1 MIRFDDILDKVSAA
15 YGEKDTNL
23 LKKAYI
29 FAARAHKGQTRRS
42 GEPYLSHPLEVAN
55 MLADMKLDNVTLVA
69 ALLHDVLED
78 TEVTAAE
85 IRENFGADVADLV
98 DGVTKI
104 SRVQEASPEARQAET
119 IRKIILAMIG
129 DLRVI
134 FIKLADRIHNLQTLK
149 FLPEDKQ
156 KHIAKE
162 TLDIY
167 APIANR
173 LGMGRI
179 KAELEDLAFR
189 YVDPDEYFR
198 IAAIVTPE
206 RQKAEAGLGGLKAKL
221 EVLMRENGI
230 PAEVEG
236 RIKRLYSIHDKM
248 KKRGIDFDQVY
259 DFKALRIITDTVK
272 NCYAA
277 LGIIHQK
284 WPPLPNRFRDFIA
297 MPKANLY
304 RALHTTIITEDKQTF
319 EIQIR
324 THDMHTLAENG
335 IAAHWKYKDQDD
347 ARAVKQD
354 KRLEWLREMV
364 DLYTEQKS
372 PRQFLKNLKT
382 DLIPE
387 EVYAFT
393 PKGKVVTL
401 PLGGSALDFAFKVHS
416 EIGLHAAG
424 AVVNGAEAPLKTILK
439 TGDIVEIRT
448 SPEKAPRAVWL
459 NTVFTSGARH
469 QIKRWLNLQEKTRST
484 TLGRKIWERRSR
496 RLPLPPELTKEE
508 ALLRRLAETLSFKI
522 RNLDDFYALIGRGR
536 VVVDGKLM
544 ARISRGAEPAESRT
558 DFISKLA
565 ERFRGGAPAG
575 IEVRGA
581 AGELV
586 RLARCCAPIKGEP
599 IIGYIT
605 SGKGVTI
612 HAGRCPLVV
621 KEILSS
627 ERMVDVSWG
636 EAQAGLFRARL
647 LVRSVDAPGVLG
659 KVATGIADLGANITK
674 LDALTA
680 NGRPAE
686 IKLSLMVRD
695 MKQLETISKKILG
708 IKGIVSVDR
717 L

>member
-1 MIRFDDILDKVSAA
+1 MIRFDDILDKVAA
-15 YGEKDTNL
+15 SYGEKDINL
-23 LKKAYI
+23 LKKAYV

-42 GEPYLSHPLEVAN
+42 GEPYLSHPLEVAS
-55 MLADMKLDNVTLVA
+55 MLADLKLDNTTLVA

-78 TEVTAAE
+78 TEVTPAE
-85 IRENFGADVADLV
+85 IRENFGAEVADLV

-134 FIKLADRIHNLQTLK
+134 FIKLADRIHNLKTLK

-156 KHIAKE
+156 KQVAKE

-198 IAAIVTPE
+198 IAGIVTPE
-206 RQKAEAGLGGLKAKL
+206 RQKAEGDLGRLKATL
-221 EVLMRENGI
+221 EGLMRENGI
-230 PAEVEG
+230 PAEVQG

-259 DFKALRIITDTVK
+259 DFKALRIITDSVK

-284 WPPLPNRFRDFIA
+284 WPPLPHRFRDFIA

-304 RALHTTIITEDKQTF
+304 RALHTTIITEDKQTY

-324 THDMHTLAENG
+324 TQDMHNLAENG
-335 IAAHWKYKDQDD
+335 IAAHWKYKDQDA
-347 ARAVKQD
+347 ARLVKQD

-364 DLYTEQKS
+364 DLYIEQKS
-372 PRQFLKNLKT
+372 PREFLKNLKT

-393 PKGKVVTL
+393 PKGKVITL

-424 AVVNGAEAPLKTILK
+424 AVINGAEAPLKTILK

-448 SPEKAPRAVWL
+448 SPEKTPRAVWL

-484 TLGRKIWERRSR
+484 ALGRKIWERQAR
-496 RLPLPPELTKEE
+496 RYTLPRELMKDE
-508 ALLRRLAETLSFKI
+508 ALLPRLAETLNFKI

-536 VVVDGKLM
+536 IVVDKKLL
-544 ARISRGAEPAESRT
+544 ARLGRGTEPAERRP
-558 DFISKLA
+558 DLLQKLA
-565 ERFRGGAPAG
+565 EKIRGGPPAG
-575 IEVRGA
+575 IEVRGP
-581 AGELV
+581 AGGLV

-612 HAGRCPLVV
+612 HATRCPLVV
-621 KEILSS
+621 KEMLSS
-627 ERMVDVSWG
+627 ERMVEVAWG
-636 EAQAGLFRARL
+636 EAPAGLFRAQL
-647 LVRSVDAPGVLG
+647 LVRSADLPGILG
-659 KVATGIADLGANITK
+659 QVATAVAELGANITK
-674 LDALTA
+674 AT
-680 NGRPAE
+680 GRTSADRLAE
-686 IKLSLMVRD
+686 IKLGLMIQD
-695 MKQLETISKKILG
+695 MKQLEAITKKISG
-708 IKGIVSVDR
+708 IKGIVSVER

>member
-1 MIRFDDILDKVSAA
+1 MIRFDDILEKVSSS
-15 YGEKDTNL
+15 YGDKEITL
-23 LKKAYI
+23 LKKAYV

-55 MLADMKLDNVTLVA
+55 MLADLKLDNTALVA

-85 IRENFGADVADLV
+85 IRENFGNEVADLV

-149 FLPEDKQ
+149 FLSEDKQ
-156 KHIAKE
+156 KRVAKE

-189 YVDPDEYFR
+189 YVDPAEYFR

-206 RQKAEAGLGGLKAKL
+206 RQKAEDDLARLKSKL
-221 EVLMRENGI
+221 EGLMRENGI
-230 PAEVEG
+230 PAEVQG
-236 RIKRLYSIHDKM
+236 RIKRLYSVHDKM

-324 THDMHTLAENG
+324 TQDMHNLAENG
-335 IAAHWKYKDQDD
+335 IAAHWKYKDQDA
-347 ARAVKQD
+347 ARLVKQD

-364 DLYTEQKS
+364 DLYVEQKS
-372 PRQFLKNLKT
+372 PREFLKNLKT

-424 AVVNGAEAPLKTILK
+424 AVINGAEVPLKTILK

-448 SPEKAPRAVWL
+448 SPEKTPRAVWL

-484 TLGRKIWERRSR
+484 ALGRKMWERQAR
-496 RLPLPPELTKEE
+496 RYALPRELLKEE
-508 ALLRRLAETLSFKI
+508 ALLRRLGETLSFKI
-522 RNLDDFYALIGRGR
+522 RSLDDFYALIGRGR
-536 VVVDGKLM
+536 VVVDKKLL
-544 ARISRGAEPAESRT
+544 ARLGPGGEPAERKPDILRT
-558 DFISKLA
+558 LA
-565 ERFRGGAPAG
+565 ETIRGGPPRE
-575 IEVRGA
+575 IEVRGP

-586 RLARCCAPIKGEP
+586 RLARCCSPIKGEP
-599 IIGYIT
+599 ITGYIT
-605 SGKGVTI
+605 RGKGVTI
-612 HAGRCPLVV
+612 HATRCPLVA
-621 KEILSS
+621 KEMLSS
-627 ERMVDVSWG
+627 ERMVEVSWG
-636 EAQAGLFRARL
+636 EAAAGLFRARL
-647 LVRSVDAPGVLG
+647 RIRSADAPGVLG
-659 KVATGIADLGANITK
+659 KVATAIAELGANITK
-674 LDALTA
+674 VDGLTSTD
-680 NGRPAE
+680 RLAE
-686 IKLSLMVRD
+686 IRLSLMIRD
-695 MKQLETISKKILG
+695 LKQLEAITRKLAG
-708 IKGIVSVDR
+708 IKGIVSVER

>member
-85 IRENFGADVADLV
+85 IRENFGAEVADLV

-104 SRVQEASPEARQAET
+104 SRVQEASAEARQAET

-206 RQKAEAGLGGLKAKL
+206 RQKAEAELGRLKAKL
-221 EVLMRENGI
+221 EELTRENGI

-248 KKRGIDFDQVY
+248 MKRGIDFDQVY

-284 WPPLPNRFRDFIA
+284 WPPLPHRFRDFIA

-372 PRQFLKNLKT
+372 PREFLKNLKT

-416 EIGLHAAG
+416 EIGLHAAS
-424 AVVNGAEAPLKTILK
+424 AVINGAEAPLKSILK

-448 SPEKAPRAVWL
+448 SPEKTPRAVWL

-544 ARISRGAEPAESRT
+544 AKISRGAEPAERRP
-558 DFISKLA
+558 DFIRKLT
-565 ERFRGGAPAG
+565 EKLRGGASAG

-581 AGELV
+581 PGELV

-636 EAQAGLFRARL
+636 ETQAGLFRARL

-659 KVATGIADLGANITK
+659 KVATGIAELGANITK

>member
-1 MIRFDDILDKVSAA
+1 MIRFDDILDKVAA
-15 YGEKDTNL
+15 SYGEKDINL
-23 LKKAYI
+23 LKKAYV

-42 GEPYLSHPLEVAN
+42 GEPYLSHPLEVAS
-55 MLADMKLDNVTLVA
+55 MLADLKLDNTTLVA

-78 TEVTAAE
+78 TEVTPAE
-85 IRENFGADVADLV
+85 IRENFGAEVADLV

-134 FIKLADRIHNLQTLK
+134 FIKLADRIHNLKNLK

-156 KHIAKE
+156 KQTAKE
-162 TLDIY
+162 PLDIY

-179 KAELEDLAFR
+179 KAELEVLAFL
-189 YVDPDEYFR
+189 YVDPDEFFR
-198 IAAIVTPE
+198 IAGIFTPE
-206 RQKAEAGLGGLKAKL
+206 RQKAEGDLGRLKATL
-221 EVLMRENGI
+221 EGLMRENGI
-230 PAEVEG
+230 PAEVQG

-259 DFKALRIITDTVK
+259 DFKALRIITDSVK

-284 WPPLPNRFRDFIA
+284 WPPLPHRFRDFIA

-304 RALHTTIITEDKQTF
+304 RALHTTIITEDKQTY

-324 THDMHTLAENG
+324 TQDMHNLAENG
-335 IAAHWKYKDQDD
+335 IAAHWKYKDQDA
-347 ARAVKQD
+347 ARLVKQD

-364 DLYTEQKS
+364 DLYIEQKS
-372 PRQFLKNLKT
+372 PREFLKNLKT

-393 PKGKVVTL
+393 PKGKVITL
-401 PLGGSALDFAFKVHS
+401 PLGGSGLDFAFKGHS

-424 AVVNGAEAPLKTILK
+424 AVINGAEAPLKTILK

-448 SPEKAPRAVWL
+448 SPEKTPRAVWL

-484 TLGRKIWERRSR
+484 ALGRKIWERQAR
-496 RLPLPPELTKEE
+496 RYTLPRELMKDE
-508 ALLRRLAETLSFKI
+508 ALLPRLAETLNFKI

-536 VVVDGKLM
+536 IVVDKKLL
-544 ARISRGAEPAESRT
+544 ARLVLGPEPAERRPALLQ
-558 DFISKLA
+558 KVA
-565 ERFRGGAPAG
+565 EKIRGGPPAG
-575 IEVRGA
+575 IEVRGP
-581 AGELV
+581 AGGLV

-612 HAGRCPLVV
+612 HATRCPLVV
-621 KEILSS
+621 KEMLSS
-627 ERMVDVSWG
+627 ERMVEVAWG
-636 EAQAGLFRARL
+636 EAPAGLFRAQL
-647 LVRSVDAPGVLG
+647 LVRSADLPGILG
-659 KVATGIADLGANITK
+659 QVATAVAELGANITK
-674 LDALTA
+674 AT
-680 NGRPAE
+680 GRTSADRLAE
-686 IKLSLMVRD
+686 IKLGLMIQD
-695 MKQLETISKKILG
+695 MKQLEAITKKISG
-708 IKGIVSVDR
+708 IKGIVSVER

>member
-1 MIRFDDILDKVSAA
+1 MIRFDDILEKVSAS

-23 LKKAYI
+23 LKKAYV

-55 MLADMKLDNVTLVA
+55 MLADLKLDNTTLIA
-69 ALLHDVLED
+69 GLLHDVLED

-85 IRENFGADVADLV
+85 VRENFGAEVADLV

-104 SRVQEASPEARQAET
+104 SRVQEASPEVRQAET

-134 FIKLADRIHNLQTLK
+134 FIKLADRIHNLKTLK

-156 KHIAKE
+156 KQIAKE

-206 RQKAEAGLGGLKAKL
+206 RQKAEADLAGLKAKL
-221 EVLMRENGI
+221 EGLMRENGI
-230 PAEVEG
+230 PAEIQF

-248 KKRGIDFDQVY
+248 KKRRIDFDQVY

-284 WPPLPNRFRDFIA
+284 WPPLPHRFRDFIA

-304 RALHTTIITEDKQTF
+304 RALHTTVITEDKQTY

-324 THDMHTLAENG
+324 TQDMHNLAENG
-335 IAAHWKYKDQDD
+335 IAAHWKYKDQDG
-347 ARAVKQD
+347 ARLVKQD

-364 DLYTEQKS
+364 DLYVEQKS
-372 PRQFLKNLKT
+372 PREFLKNLKT

-393 PKGKVVTL
+393 PKGKVITL

-424 AVVNGAEAPLKTILK
+424 AVINGAEAPLKTILK

-448 SPEKAPRAVWL
+448 SPEKTPRAVWM
-459 NTVFTSGARH
+459 NTAFTSGARH
-469 QIKRWLNLQEKTRST
+469 QIKRWLNLQEKIRST
-484 TLGRKIWERRSR
+484 ALGKKMWERQAR
-496 RLPLPPELTKEE
+496 RYTLPRELSSKD
-508 ALLRRLAETLSFKI
+508 ALLQRLGDTVKFKVKS
-522 RNLDDFYALIGRGR
+522 LDDFYAMIGRGR
-536 VVVDGKLM
+536 VVIDKKFLARLSPGDEPRERKPALLERLVQRVGGKPP
-544 ARISRGAEPAESRT
+544 S
-558 DFISKLA
+558 
-565 ERFRGGAPAG
+565 G

-581 AGELV
+581 PGELV

-612 HAGRCPLVV
+612 HATRCALVAR
-621 KEILSS
+621 EILSG
-627 ERMVDVSWG
+627 ERMVEVSWA
-636 EAQAGLFRARL
+636 EASVGPFRTRL
-647 LVRSVDAPGVLG
+647 LIKGADSRGVLG
-659 KVATGIADLGANITK
+659 KVATGIAELGGNITK
-674 LDALTA
+674 AEVHTTA
-680 NGRPAE
+680 DKRAE
-686 IKLSLMVRD
+686 IKLNLLIRD
-695 MKQLETISKKILG
+695 MAQLEAIIKKMSG
-708 IKGIVSVDR
+708 IEEIGSVER